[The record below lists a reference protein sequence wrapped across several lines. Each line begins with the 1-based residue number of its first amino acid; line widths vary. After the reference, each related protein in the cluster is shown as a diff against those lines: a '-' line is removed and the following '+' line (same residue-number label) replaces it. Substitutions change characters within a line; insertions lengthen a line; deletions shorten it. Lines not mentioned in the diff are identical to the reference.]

1 MKYLKRFER
10 KYFLFEVGD
19 KVKLDTLI
27 RDYKNRIYIILQQHF
42 DPTDG
47 WTRYYIT
54 SDDDDKLKFW
64 EYEQNLKKATKKE
77 IEDYQLKIIAKK
89 YNI

>member
-1 MKYLKRFER
+1 MKYLKTFER
-10 KYFLFEVGD
+10 YLIGD

-27 RDYKNRIYIILQQHF
+27 SNYKNRIYIILKRNF
-42 DPTDG
+42 NYDDG
-47 WTRYYIT
+47 WSSYYIE
-54 SDDDDKLKFW
+54 SDDDDKLRFW
-64 EYEQNLKKATKKE
+64 EYEQNLKRATKKE